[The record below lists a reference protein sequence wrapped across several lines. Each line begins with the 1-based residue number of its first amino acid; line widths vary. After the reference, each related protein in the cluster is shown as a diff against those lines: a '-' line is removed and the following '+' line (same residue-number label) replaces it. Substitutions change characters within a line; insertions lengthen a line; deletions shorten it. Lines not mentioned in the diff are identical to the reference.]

1 MRMKREGGE
10 IPPHN
15 GQCCNLDINWIRR
28 CSHPQQSSG
37 DHRPDEKSLSRRRD
51 GKASRS
57 RVSQKTCQSWRMG
70 TPQPHLGQN
79 YLVPERKLDN
89 FFEFKPPARRGL
101 RPGGEGEDFNHTNTL
116 KYFED

>member
-1 MRMKREGGE
+1 
-10 IPPHN
+10 
-15 GQCCNLDINWIRR
+15 
-28 CSHPQQSSG
+28 
-37 DHRPDEKSLSRRRD
+37 
-51 GKASRS
+51 
-57 RVSQKTCQSWRMG
+57 MG

-89 FFEFKPPARRGL
+89 FFEFKPPARKGL